1 MNYGHPLEYGTF
13 VTPAREGAV
22 ELARRSEELGY
33 DLVTFQDHPDQPAFL
48 DTWTLMSWVAGQT
61 ERIHIAANV
70 LNLPLRQP
78 AVLARGAAS
87 LDLLSGGRFDL
98 ALGAG
103 AELAS
108 LADAPDG
115 AELAEAPDAWDA
127 IEAMGGRRLAP
138 GAAVDA
144 LGEAIDVIRG
154 VLDAGEPGALRYA
167 GEHYRL
173 GGVERGP
180 LPRHHIPIWLGA
192 RQRRMLRLIGRKA
205 DGWLPTLGYLKPG
218 EFRAGNKIIDE
229 AAAEAGRDPAEI
241 RRLVNVAGRF
251 ADRRE
256 GFLQGPPRAWVD
268 DLLPLAVEDGVGTFI
283 LMSDDPGTLERFARE
298 VAPALREAVDREL
311 PAPLPTGAVRGGAVR
326 ARRRDGIDYD
336 GVPRSLAGSAVE
348 PGDIDYAR
356 VRSNYMRG
364 GSPGIVLRP
373 RTTAEVADALAYARR
388 HPDLPLGVRSGGH
401 GISGRSTNDG
411 GVVIDLGFLD
421 RIEVLDEATRR
432 VRIGPGARWKQVAAA
447 LEPYGWALSS
457 GDYGGVGVGGLATA
471 GGIGLLGRKHG
482 LTIDHLRA
490 VEMVLAEG
498 SVVRASDAEN
508 PDLFWA
514 VRGAGANFGIVTAF
528 EFEVDEVGEV
538 GWAQLGFVASDP
550 AGFLL
555 RYGEVASTAP
565 RDTTTFLL
573 MGPPRRGQP
582 AAAQLYG
589 VVDSADPD
597 TVIDQLQPFARLAP
611 MVEQQVVIAPYAAVM
626 GMASDAEHQGRG
638 EPVSR
643 SAFVREITPA
653 FAAAAERLLHSGVVY
668 FFQLRT
674 VGGAVADVDPGATA
688 YAHRDAGF
696 SVIAMGVD
704 RQRLDQLWDALSEH
718 FDGLYLSFETD
729 PRSERLADA
738 FPPRTL
744 RRLRELK
751 ARYDPDNVFR
761 DNFNI
766 RPIEGGEASA

>member
-1 MNYGHPLEYGTF
+1 MNYGHPLEYGTL
-13 VTPAREGAV
+13 VTPASERAV

-33 DLVTFQDHPDQPAFL
+33 DLVTFQGHPHQPAFL

-61 ERIHIAANV
+61 ERIHIATNV
-70 LNLPLRQP
+70 LDLSLRHP

-103 AELAS
+103 TAA
-108 LADAPDG
+108 APDG
-115 AELAEAPDAWDA
+115 AELAQAPDAWDA

-138 GAAVDA
+138 DAAVGA
-144 LGEAIDVIRG
+144 LAEAIDVIRG
-154 VLDAGEPGALRYA
+154 VLDTGEPGPLRYA

-192 RQRRMLRLIGRKA
+192 RQRRMLRLTGRKA
-205 DGWLPTLGYLKPG
+205 DGWLASLRHLTPG
-218 EFRAGNKIIDE
+218 ELRAGNKIIDE
-229 AAAEAGRDPAEI
+229 AAAEVGRDPAEI
-241 RRLVNVAGRF
+241 RRLVDIAGRF
-251 ADRRE
+251 AGRRE

-283 LMSDDPGTLERFARE
+283 LRSDDPGTLERFARE
-298 VAPALREAVDREL
+298 VAPALRQAVDREL
-311 PAPLPTGAVRGGAVR
+311 PAPLPTGTVRGSAVR

-348 PGDIDYAR
+348 PGDIDYGR

-373 RTTAEVADALAYARR
+373 RTAAEVADALAYARR

-411 GVVIDLGFLD
+411 GIVVDLGFLD
-421 RIEVLDEATRR
+421 GIEVLDEATRR

-447 LEPYGWALSS
+447 LEPYGWALTS

-471 GGIGLLGRKHG
+471 GGIGFLGRKHG

-490 VEMVLAEG
+490 VELVLGDG
-498 SVVRASDAEN
+498 SAVRASDAEN

-514 VRGAGANFGIVTAF
+514 VRGAGANFGVVTAF

-550 AGFLL
+550 AGFLR
-555 RYGEVASTAP
+555 RYGEVAAAAP
-565 RDTTTFLL
+565 RDTTTFLV
-573 MGPPRRGQP
+573 MSPPRRGQP
-582 AAAQLYG
+582 AVAQLYG
-589 VVDSADPD
+589 VVDAADPE
-597 TVIDQLQPFARLAP
+597 TVIDQLQPFAGIAP
-611 MVEQQVVIAPYAAVM
+611 MFQQQVVIAPYAAVM

-674 VGGAVADVDPGATA
+674 VGGAVADVDPDATA
-688 YAHRDAGF
+688 YAHRGAGF

-704 RQRLDQLWDALSEH
+704 RQRLDQLWDALGEH

-729 PRSERLADA
+729 PRPERLADA

-766 RPIEGGEASA
+766 RPLEGGEA

>member
-1 MNYGHPLEYGTF
+1 MNYGHPLEFGTF
-13 VTPAREGAV
+13 ITPAREGAV
-22 ELARRSEELGY
+22 ALARRGEDLGY
-33 DLVTFQDHPDQPAFL
+33 DLVTFQDHPYQPAFL

-70 LNLPLRQP
+70 LNLSLRQP
-78 AVLARGAAS
+78 AVLARAAAS
-87 LDLLSGGRFDL
+87 LDLLSGGRLDL

-103 AELAS
+103 AF
-108 LADAPDG
+108 
-115 AELAEAPDAWDA
+115 WDA

-138 GAAVDA
+138 GEAVDA
-144 LGEAIDVIRG
+144 LAEAIDVIRG
-154 VLDAGEPGALRYA
+154 VLDAGERGPLRYP

-173 GGVERGP
+173 TGAERGP

-192 RQRRMLRLIGRKA
+192 RKRRMLRLIGHAA
-205 DGWLPTLGYLKPG
+205 DGWLPSLGYLKPG

-241 RRLVNVAGRF
+241 RRLVNIAGRF
-251 ADRRE
+251 TDRRD

-268 DLLPLAVEDGVGTFI
+268 DLLPLVVEDGVGTFI
-283 LMSDDPGTLERFARE
+283 LMSDDAGTLERFARE

-311 PAPLPTGAVRGGAVR
+311 PAPLPTGAFRGGAVR
-326 ARRRDGIDYD
+326 AKRRGGVDYD
-336 GVPRSLAGSAVE
+336 GVPASLAGTAVE
-348 PGDIDYAR
+348 PGDIDYPR
-356 VRSNYMRG
+356 LRSNYMRG

-373 RTTAEVADALAYARR
+373 RSTAEVADALAYARR
-388 HPDLPLGVRSGGH
+388 HPGLPMGVRSGGH

-411 GVVIDLGFLD
+411 GIVIDLAALD
-421 RIEVLDEATRR
+421 AIEVLDEATRR
-432 VRIGPGARWKQVAAA
+432 VRVGPGARWKQVAAA
-447 LEPYGWALSS
+447 LEPHGWALSS

-471 GGIGLLGRKHG
+471 GGIGFLGREHG

-490 VEMVLAEG
+490 VEMVLADG
-498 SVVRASDAEN
+498 SVVRASDTEH

-528 EFEVDEVGEV
+528 EFEVDEVGDV
-538 GWAQLGFVASDP
+538 GWAQVGFVASDP

-555 RYGEVASTAP
+555 EYGEVASAAP
-565 RDTTTFLL
+565 RDTTTFLV

-582 AAAQLYG
+582 AVAQLYG
-589 VVDSADPD
+589 VVDSGDPD
-597 TVIDQLQPFARLAP
+597 TVLERLQPFARIAP
-611 MVEQQVVIAPYAAVM
+611 MFQQQVVIAPYAAVM
-626 GMASDAEHQGRG
+626 GLAPDADHQGRG

-643 SAFVREITPA
+643 SAFIREVTPA
-653 FAAAAERLLHSGVVY
+653 FAAAAERLLRSGVVY

-674 VGGAVADVDPGATA
+674 VGGAVADVDPDATA

-704 RQRLDQLWDALSEH
+704 RERLDRLWDGLSEH

-729 PRSERLADA
+729 QRPERLADA

-751 ARYDPDNVFR
+751 GRYDPGNVFR

-766 RPIEGGEASA
+766 RPLDGTEATAS

>member
-1 MNYGHPLEYGTF
+1 MNYGHPLEFGTF
-13 VTPAREGAV
+13 VTPAGDDAV
-22 ELARRSEELGY
+22 ALARRSEELGY
-33 DLVTFQDHPDQPAFL
+33 DLVTFQDHPYQPAFH
-48 DTWTLMSWVAGQT
+48 DTWTLMSWVAGVT

-70 LNLPLRQP
+70 LNVPLRQP
-78 AVLARGAAS
+78 AVLARSAAS
-87 LDLLSGGRFDL
+87 LDLLSGGRLDL

-103 AELAS
+103 AFT
-108 LADAPDG
+108 
-115 AELAEAPDAWDA
+115 DA
-127 IEAMGGRRLAP
+127 IAAMGGPRLAP
-138 GAAVDA
+138 GEAVTA
-144 LGEAIDVIRG
+144 LEEAIDVIRG
-154 VLDAGEPGALRYA
+154 MLDAGAATPLRYA

-173 GGVERGP
+173 TGAERGP

-192 RQRRMLRLIGRKA
+192 RKRRMLRLIGRKA
-205 DGWLPTLGYLKPG
+205 DGWVVTMGYLKPG
-218 EFRAGNKIIDE
+218 DFRAGNKIIDE

-241 RRLVNVAGRF
+241 RRLVNIAGTF
-251 ADRRE
+251 ADRRR
-256 GFLQGPPRAWVD
+256 GFLQGPPEAWVE

-283 LMSDDPGTLERFARE
+283 LMSDDPGTLERFAGE
-298 VAPALREAVDREL
+298 VAPALRAAVDRAL
-311 PAPLPTGAVRGGAVR
+311 PAPLPAGRFRSAAVR
-326 ARRRDGIDYD
+326 AKRRDGIDYD
-336 GVPRSLAGSAVE
+336 GVPRALAETAVE
-348 PGDIDYAR
+348 PGDIDFPR
-356 VRSNYMRG
+356 VRANYMRG

-373 RTTAEVADALAYARR
+373 RTTAEVAEALAFARR
-388 HPDLPLGVRSGGH
+388 HPGLPMGVRSGGH

-411 GVVIDLGFLD
+411 GIVVDLGALD
-421 RIEVLDEATRR
+421 AVEVLDEATRR

-471 GGIGLLGRKHG
+471 GGIGFLGRKHG

-490 VEMVLAEG
+490 VEMVLADG
-498 SVVRASDAEN
+498 SVVRASATEN

-514 VRGAGANFGIVTAF
+514 VRGAGANFGIVTSF

-538 GWAQLGFVASDP
+538 GWAQLGFVASDA
-550 AGFLL
+550 AGFL
-555 RYGEVASTAP
+555 RRFGEVASTAP
-565 RDTTTFLL
+565 RDTTAFLV

-582 AAAQLYG
+582 AVAQLYG
-589 VVDSADPD
+589 VVDSGDPD
-597 TVIDQLQPFARLAP
+597 TVIAQLQPFAQIAP
-611 MVEQQVVIAPYAAVM
+611 MFQQQVVIAPYAAVM

-643 SAFVREITPA
+643 SAFIREVTPA
-653 FAAAAERLLHSGVVY
+653 FAEAAERLLHSGVVY

-674 VGGAVADVDPGATA
+674 VGGAVADVDPDATA

-704 RQRLDQLWDALSEH
+704 RERLDRLWDGLSEH

-729 PRSERLADA
+729 QRPERLADA

-751 ARYDPDNVFR
+751 GRYDPDNVFR

-766 RPIEGGEASA
+766 RPLTGGEES